1 MAHDETISILDP
13 RRFTPTLHAN
23 LVSEIL
29 NLRRDQEEKTK
40 IIEGLESTLHETRG
54 ETEELQSSLASAGK
68 ENRSLKRQLTLLEG
82 GTSSALGE
90 LARERDEAIDTTID
104 TKRRLEAAQ
113 KRLKSQEEDSER
125 VHIQWAKEKEMWD
138 EEKRKFE
145 LKVHIAETRLKAL
158 LDEVAAYQTAQV
170 NGAHDAPESEV
181 EEPTAKENDAG
192 SVRTM
197 SITNSIRFSTLSA
210 AAKVNGHS
218 LADELNFEGEDS
230 ETDYGGRE
238 SVLSNHY
245 HMRNNSRDSMFS
257 MTHRR
262 NMSNGSPIRR
272 GSVAR
277 GRIGL
282 HHSTLERLEG
292 DVIREDE
299 ETTAPVVQVSYT
311 DTGVQ
316 YSPPPSPKATP
327 SKPSTPEPP
336 MIKLDMSGSMDSP
349 SEANQRRKRVSLVRP
364 LIVDLAKGTSHAV
377 NGSSQTMGEP
387 LSPPRTP
394 QTPFEE
400 RRTTLEPKA
409 LAVMVSAATQTDIPP
424 PLQAPMLQPPFH
436 SEPIPIPTI
445 SIIPPSSRP
454 SSPREPRL
462 PQLTQD
468 FGCQVS
474 ILRTAQTVSVAV
486 QTEEIRVDKRRLEML
501 PPHLRPSAIISRPVS
516 PAPSTQE
523 ATLRDSRQFTPVPGN
538 LPPRN
543 PRRLTSK
550 TSLTKL
556 ASSPPAPSGT
566 EETRDAYP
574 GNNDNGPLSSQAA
587 SIRRPHRISSLFAGF
602 DGGSSD
608 EVDEFGDVD
617 LSDAEFRTALTAPR
631 PQVVIRK
638 VSKRMSGS
646 TTATMSPE
654 PVHPSR
660 VSSHGG
666 LVRPTGTEAY
676 SSFSLPDS
684 KNTRDS
690 GGSTRPPSKAMSRS
704 SVATSN
710 KSSGI
715 RKAAMIQNGIVSHQ
729 RARSPS
735 LPGVEEPP
743 FPIPTRASS
752 RQPPVSASAPSD
764 GRIPS
769 SPTRGAE
776 PWHRR
781 AGRHHYRA
789 GSIRKVRSAAA
800 LPGKPRYR
808 RRGSRS
814 RSPPTFSPSTGIS
827 QTSEQLPPLPNN
839 DVTTSQHRETYAKH
853 KGYHR
858 HQPSTTTAHTA
869 ETGYQSVGSSNQSTS
884 VVDAI
889 AQTMVG
895 EWMFKYVRRR
905 KSFGVGDAKGGDDSS
920 NDRHKRW
927 VWLAPYERA
936 ILWSSKQ
943 PASGSA
949 LLGKAGR
956 KCRFPSRFRSL
967 LNRPLTAGRS
977 NHSVGAR
984 C

>member
-29 NLRRDQEEKTK
+29 TLRRDQEEKSK
-40 IIEGLESTLHETRG
+40 IIEGLEAALHETRG
-54 ETEELQSSLASAGK
+54 ETETLQASLASAGK
-68 ENRSLKRQLTLLEG
+68 ESRSLKRQLTLLEG

-90 LARERDEAIDTTID
+90 LARERDEAIDTTAD

-113 KRLKSQEEDSER
+113 KKLKSQEEDSER
-125 VHIQWAKEKEMWD
+125 VHIQWAKEKDAWD

-158 LDEVAAYQTAQV
+158 LDDVAAYQAAHV
-170 NGAHDAPESEV
+170 NGTQDATESEL
-181 EEPTAKENDAG
+181 EEPMAKDNDAG
-192 SVRTM
+192 SVRSM

-218 LADELNFEGEDS
+218 LADELNFEGDDS
-230 ETDYGGRE
+230 ETDHGGRD
-238 SVLSNHY
+238 SAMSY
-245 HMRNNSRDSMFS
+245 HRHVRNNSQDSMLF
-257 MTHRR
+257 MAHRR

-299 ETTAPVVQVSYT
+299 EMAPPVAKVSYT

-316 YSPPPSPKATP
+316 YSPPPSPKVTS

-336 MIKLDMSGSMDSP
+336 MIKLEMPFGLDSP
-349 SEANQRRKRVSLVRP
+349 SEANQRRKRVSLVKP
-364 LIVDLAKGTSHAV
+364 LIVDLPNATSHAV

-394 QTPFEE
+394 QTPFEA
-400 RRTTLEPKA
+400 RRTTPEPK
-409 LAVMVSAATQTDIPP
+409 LPAVMVSAATQTDIRP
-424 PLQAPMLQPPFH
+424 PLQLPMLQPPFH
-436 SEPIPIPTI
+436 SEPIPIPIPSI

-454 SSPREPRL
+454 ATPREPRL
-462 PQLTQD
+462 PQLTKD

-474 ILRTAQTVSVAV
+474 IPWAVPTASVAV
-486 QTEEIRVDKRRLEML
+486 QTEEIRIDKRRLEQL
-501 PPHLRPSAIISRPVS
+501 PPHLRPSAITSRPVS
-516 PAPSTQE
+516 PAPSVQE
-523 ATLRDSRQFTPVPGN
+523 ATLVDTRQFTPVPGN

-550 TSLTKL
+550 TSLTNFP
-556 ASSPPAPSGT
+556 SSPPVPSGA

-574 GNNDNGPLSSQAA
+574 GNNDNGPLSSQGA

-608 EVDEFGDVD
+608 EIDEFGDAD
-617 LSDAEFRTALTAPR
+617 LSDAEYRTALSAPR

-638 VSKRMSGS
+638 VGKRMSGS

-654 PVHPSR
+654 PVHPAR
-660 VSSHGG
+660 VSSYGASM
-666 LVRPTGTEAY
+666 RPMGIEAY

-684 KNTRDS
+684 KNKRDS

-710 KSSGI
+710 KSSVM
-715 RKAAMIQNGIVSHQ
+715 RRAAMIQNGIASHQ

-752 RQPPVSASAPSD
+752 RKPPISASAPSD
-764 GRIPS
+764 GRTS
-769 SPTRGAE
+769 ASPTRGSE
-776 PWHRR
+776 PWNRR
-781 AGRHHYRA
+781 PGRHHYRA
-789 GSIRKVRSAAA
+789 GSVRKVRSAAA

-808 RRGSRS
+808 RHGSRS

-827 QTSEQLPPLPNN
+827 ETSEQLPPLPSN
-839 DVTTSQHRETYAKH
+839 DITTAQHRETYAKH
-853 KGYHR
+853 KVHHR
-858 HQPSTTTAHTA
+858 HQLSTTTAYTA
-869 ETGYQSVGSSNQSTS
+869 ETGYQSVVSSDQSTS

-905 KSFGVGDAKGGDDSS
+905 KSFGVGDGKVGDDSS

-943 PASGSA
+943 PSSGSA

-956 KCRFPSRFRSL
+956 KCRYPSMYPPFRL
-967 LNRPLTAGRS
+967 PANRRG
-977 NHSVGAR
+977 
-984 C
+984 